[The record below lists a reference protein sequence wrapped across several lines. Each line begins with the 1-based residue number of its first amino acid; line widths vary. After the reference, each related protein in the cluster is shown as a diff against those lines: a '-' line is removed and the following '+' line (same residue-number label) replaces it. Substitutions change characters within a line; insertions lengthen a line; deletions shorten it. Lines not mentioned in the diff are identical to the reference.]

1 MPAGITYL
9 SNIEI
14 FRENINCGV
23 IFSRDVSREILHKR
37 DSSLFKC
44 VWPFCVDTNR
54 YLFHED
60 APLSYRNQS
69 TDLLCKSMDKF
80 LYDRDPSHERV
91 KGLSRPLHERT
102 YFQRN
107 DKPKEWLPFLY
118 LFIVQNQVAFVNVI
132 L

>member
-69 TDLLCKSMDKF
+69 TDLLCKSIK
-80 LYDRDPSHERV
+80 
-91 KGLSRPLHERT
+91 
-102 YFQRN
+102 

-118 LFIVQNQVAFVNVI
+118 LFIVQNQVTFVNVI